1 MPSHKT
7 EQGLRLKAAKYIEE
21 KQSESSYLNHN
32 AERRVPRFD
41 PDEIERG
48 DFLGSGGFCVV
59 YEVYG
64 INLKDSPVDDL
75 GDHVFYKSSDSKIVQ
90 DRSFI
95 ASHVLRDECARYAI
109 KKLSPNLS
117 NRSSGTFFSGV
128 IDLAMELEYLSV
140 IQHPHIIKMRAAS
153 SCHPCSDKFFIV
165 LDRLYE
171 TLSER
176 IPLWKKGDQRSSG
189 FSGIVRRI
197 SGKNGFDKKENIFAE
212 RIAVAHDICSAL
224 AYLHSNKIMY
234 RDIKPDNIGFDIR
247 GDVKIFDFGLAKE
260 LHEKNHVRGTAT
272 YKLTKRCGSPRY
284 MAPEVFKGFP
294 YNHKADVYSFGLL
307 LWQLCSL
314 DTPYDKFSYDML
326 SEQVMYGNQRPAI
339 RSEWPPLV
347 KTLITS
353 SWDHDFMERPEC
365 EEICKALKSEIVKFA
380 GDDVLNELDIT
391 NRTEVSVLGHK

>member
-7 EQGLRLKAAKYIEE
+7 HQDLRYKAAKYIEE
-21 KQSESSYLNHN
+21 KQSESTYLDHN

-48 DFLGSGGFCVV
+48 DFLGAGGFCVV
-59 YEVYG
+59 HEVYG
-64 INLKDSPVDDL
+64 INLKDKPVDDL
-75 GDHVFYKSSDSKIVQ
+75 SDHGVFRSDGRIVQ
-90 DRSFI
+90 DRNFI
-95 ASHVLRDECARYAI
+95 ASHVLRDDCARYAI

-117 NRSSGTFFSGV
+117 NRSPGTFFSGV
-128 IDLAMELEYLSV
+128 IDLAMELKYLSV

-153 SCHPCSDKFFIV
+153 SCHPCSEKFFIV

-176 IPLWKKGDQRSSG
+176 IPLWKKGVQRSSG
-189 FSGIVRRI
+189 FSGVVRRI
-197 SGKNGFDKKENIFAE
+197 SGKHGINEKENMFIE
-212 RIAVAHDICSAL
+212 RLAVAHHICSAI
-224 AYLHSNKIMY
+224 AYLHSNKILY

-260 LHEKNHVRGTAT
+260 LHEKYHVRGTTT

-307 LWQLCSL
+307 LWQICSL

-326 SEQVMYGNQRPAI
+326 AEQVMYGHKRPGIHA
-339 RSEWPPLV
+339 EWPTLV
-347 KTLITS
+347 KSLITN
-353 SWDHDFMERPEC
+353 SWDHEFMERPEC
-365 EEICKALKSEIVKFA
+365 EEICKSLKSEIVKFG
-380 GDDVLNELDIT
+380 GDDVLHELDVT
-391 NRTEVSVLGHK
+391 NRTEVSVLGQK